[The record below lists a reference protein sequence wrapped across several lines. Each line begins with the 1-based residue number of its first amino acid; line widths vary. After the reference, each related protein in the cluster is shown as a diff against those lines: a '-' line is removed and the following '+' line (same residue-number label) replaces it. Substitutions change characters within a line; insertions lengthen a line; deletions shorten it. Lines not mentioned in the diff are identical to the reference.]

1 MAHGGE
7 PATCA
12 AAASAGG
19 GFLLRVRHPSNAA
32 RVVPLL
38 GLFLLPC
45 LAVAVWAEDA
55 KEKPMVQ
62 DGKRVSI
69 EYTLKLD
76 DGSTADTNVGRE
88 PLTYT
93 QGQGQILPALEN
105 ALEGLAVDDSKAV
118 TLPPEQ
124 GYGTVDPERV
134 QTVPVDQI
142 PEGAREVGA
151 QLVAADEQGRR
162 IPVRVKEV
170 RDDAIVVDLNHPLA
184 GETLHF
190 DVKVVEIQ

>member
-1 MAHGGE
+1 
-7 PATCA
+7 
-12 AAASAGG
+12 
-19 GFLLRVRHPSNAA
+19 
-32 RVVPLL
+32 
-38 GLFLLPC
+38 
-45 LAVAVWAEDA
+45 
-55 KEKPMVQ
+55 MVQ